1 MKCICLLGFCLT
13 REFIVKLCSF
23 CCKNTKGSIDIRND
37 GGIETR
43 SRWRSEGFLL
53 CCALLVTLA
62 FSSSSSSN
70 PITVQDISI
79 NEPHIE
85 RIVYER
91 YGTGD
96 YRLQALLAGEI
107 EIDTDADR
115 SILNVVNESNYE
127 AVETLENAYAYIIVN
142 CRVYPLNISG
152 FRRAFAY
159 AYHEAWITNEVV
171 DYRLSKEQDSLVPYV
186 NPFCVVDEFD
196 WHYYEGNSSIGNRI
210 LDDLGFTINATTG
223 FREAPNGDPFDVG
236 ILYPYD
242 SDSLLIDIAS
252 IGVQALES
260 LHVEASSGA
269 YGYIGGSDPWE
280 YPSMFVRWRQF
291 HNYDISWLASEFYSG
306 NADDK
311 DVNPPGFSNSSF
323 DGWCEQ
329 LLHSAQY
336 DDVYNAS
343 REMQEI
349 LHYNV
354 PELVVYQRIYLHAY
368 RTDRFA
374 GFIEDSMRGIE
385 NPWTMLQLHLLNGSA
400 GGVVG
405 INYEKIVTTLNFFR
419 ANSSILDNVYLSLF
433 ARGPNLELIPR
444 LATSV
449 IIESHSD
456 NPAVTVGHTR
466 FTFSM
471 NESQKWSD
479 DTPVTADDVVFTFNY
494 EMESEWFGNPEGQ
507 ELGDLFSAYAPTPS
521 TAVLEFSGESYWYF
535 EKIAFDYILP
545 EHAFDRSPETWED
558 WDPFLNPSEPLVNCG
573 PFTVTSFEP
582 GGWLMLQNRYFTPD
596 TPTATATNSIPNGFV
611 LTVWFGVSIIAA
623 AIIIFFSLLSV
634 RAKRR
639 INRDNGQSDKA
650 DTVIVTSVLNM

>member
-1 MKCICLLGFCLT
+1 M
-13 REFIVKLCSF
+13 
-23 CCKNTKGSIDIRND
+23 
-37 GGIETR
+37 
-43 SRWRSEGFLL
+43 L
-53 CCALLVTLA
+53 CCALIVTLV

-70 PITVQDISI
+70 PIPAQDISI

-85 RIVYER
+85 KIVYKR

-96 YRLQALLAGEI
+96 YLLQALLAGEI

-127 AVETLENAYAYIIVN
+127 AVETLDNAYGYIIVN

-171 DYRLSKEQDSLVPYV
+171 DYRLSKDQDSLVPYV
-186 NPFCVVDEFD
+186 NPFCIEDEFD
-196 WHYYEGNSSIGNRI
+196 WHYYEGNSSIGNQI
-210 LDDLGFTINATTG
+210 LDDLGFAINATTG

-236 ILYPYD
+236 ILYPPVLD
-242 SDSLLIDIAS
+242 PFMNPDPLLSDIAS

-260 LHVEASSGA
+260 LNVEAASGSS
-269 YGYIGGSDPWE
+269 GYIGGPDPWE
-280 YPSMFVRWRQF
+280 RPTMFVRWRQF

-306 NADDK
+306 NADDT
-311 DVNPPGFSNSSF
+311 DVNPSGFSNSSF

-329 LLHSAQY
+329 FLHSAQY
-336 DDVYNAS
+336 DDVYDAS

-385 NPWTMLQLHLLNGSA
+385 NQWTMLQLHLLNGSA

-405 INYEKIVTTLNFFR
+405 INLNYEKIVRTLNFFR
-419 ANSSILDNVYLSLF
+419 ANTSILDSVYLSLF
-433 ARGPNLELIPR
+433 ARGPNLELMPR

-449 IIESHSD
+449 TIETHSD
-456 NPAVTVGHTR
+456 NPAVTAGHTR

-471 NESQKWSD
+471 NDSQKWSD
-479 DTPVTADDVVFTFNY
+479 DTPVTADDVIFTFNY
-494 EMESEWFGNPEGQ
+494 ELESGFFGNPEGV
-507 ELGDLFSAYAPTPS
+507 EIHDLFAAYAPTPS

-535 EKIAFDYILP
+535 ERIAFDYILP
-545 EHAFDRSPETWED
+545 AHAFDRSPETWED

-582 GGWLMLQNRYFTPD
+582 GGSLVLQNRYFTSNSS
-596 TPTATATNSIPNGFV
+596 TTESPTSSLPPTTSNPERLLFTI
-611 LTVWFGVSIIAA
+611 WYGVSIVEAV
-623 AIIIFFSLLSV
+623 IIVIFGSLSI
-634 RAKRR
+634 RARRR
-639 INRDNGQSDKA
+639 INRVNQQRDENDITPA
-650 DTVIVTSVLNM
+650 MLDF